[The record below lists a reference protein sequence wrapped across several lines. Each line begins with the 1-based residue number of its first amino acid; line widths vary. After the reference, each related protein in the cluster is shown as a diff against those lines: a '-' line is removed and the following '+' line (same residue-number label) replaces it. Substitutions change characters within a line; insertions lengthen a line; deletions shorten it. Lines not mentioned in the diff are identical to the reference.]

1 MELNIFFQIM
11 GYVVGMF
18 SLYLHLNLKIK
29 TSEMRLDA
37 MDREIKKIDK
47 ILENS
52 DKILLQQ
59 TRNNINIEN
68 LLNEKQRKND

>member
-1 MELNIFFQIM
+1 
-11 GYVVGMF
+11 
-18 SLYLHLNLKIK
+18 
-29 TSEMRLDA
+29 MRLDA

>member
-37 MDREIKKIDK
+37 IDREIKKIDK

-68 LLNEKQRKND
+68 LLKK

>member
-68 LLNEKQRKND
+68 LLKK

>member
-37 MDREIKKIDK
+37 IDREIKKIDK